1 MVRVGNQVRRD
12 FNASI
17 GDLGALA
24 FLEAVVKEGRFFI
37 LTGQL
42 AAHKAHYSVSQSQ
55 ITSSSHWLCSPQS
68 MLPHS
73 LFVAFSAV
81 SVLSVKIGVRGGVFV
96 TAGTV
101 TSCAEL
107 TSSTVAV
114 SRKEILGRR
123 GQSQMTNVNANL
135 SIAEMVDLHSFR
147 NRTMFEFISD
157 AMRGYILSV

>member
-1 MVRVGNQVRRD
+1 
-12 FNASI
+12 
-17 GDLGALA
+17 
-24 FLEAVVKEGRFFI
+24 
-37 LTGQL
+37 
-42 AAHKAHYSVSQSQ
+42 
-55 ITSSSHWLCSPQS
+55 